1 MAQTEIIKLLQ
12 AYIKMLNEA
21 GLKISKAFLYG
32 SYARNDSNE
41 DSDIDVM
48 LVSEKFD
55 TDDIE
60 EKVLAWQL
68 TPKVDVRIEPFT
80 IGLKRFFSENDSAL
94 LSQVRKEGIEIAI

>member
-48 LVSEKFD
+48 LVSEKLVVTQF
-55 TDDIE
+55 E
-60 EKVLAWQL
+60 
-68 TPKVDVRIEPFT
+68 
-80 IGLKRFFSENDSAL
+80 S
-94 LSQVRKEGIEIAI
+94 